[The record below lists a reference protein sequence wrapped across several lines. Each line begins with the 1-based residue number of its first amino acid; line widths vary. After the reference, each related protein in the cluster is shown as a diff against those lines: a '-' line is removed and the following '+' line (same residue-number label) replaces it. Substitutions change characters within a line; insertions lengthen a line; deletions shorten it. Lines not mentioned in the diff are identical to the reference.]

1 VKKQLFSIAILLS
14 LVSAVV
20 PVHAHH
26 SAAMYDHE
34 KDVTVDGTV
43 KEWQWT
49 NPHVFLQVLVTD
61 SKGVTTEWSIEGG
74 ALTNMK
80 RAGWER
86 TAFNFGDK
94 VTVVFHPLK
103 SGAPGGTVITAIN
116 KTTGKTY
123 EYHG

>member
-1 VKKQLFSIAILLS
+1 MEKGLLAIVACLMVLAA
-14 LVSAVV
+14 AV
-20 PVHAHH
+20 PLHAHH

-34 KDVTVDGTV
+34 KDLMLEGMV

-49 NPHVFLQVLVTD
+49 NPHVFLQVMVTD

-86 TAFNFGDK
+86 TAFHFGDK
-94 VTVVFHPLK
+94 VTITFHPLK
-103 SGAPGGTVITAIN
+103 SGAPGGTVIEAMN
-116 KTTGKTY
+116 KTTGRTY

>member
-1 VKKQLFSIAILLS
+1 MAKHFLLLALFLLLVIAI
-14 LVSAVV
+14 
-20 PVHAHH
+20 PIHAHH

-34 KDVTVDGTV
+34 KDVTIEGTV
-43 KEWQWT
+43 KEWQWS

-61 SKGVTTEWSIEGG
+61 SEGVTTEWSIEGG

-86 TAFNFGDK
+86 TAFNFGDT
-94 VTVVFHPLK
+94 VSVVFHPLK